1 MVGKANRGKVIAT
14 EVQKYVKEF
23 RATIPI
29 NPPKA
34 TPPPKRWSPPSP
46 GWYKVNVDGVVF
58 RDRGKIGVGVVIRN
72 DRGELMGAMSQKI
85 YFPWEQLRLKR
96 KQWKNELC
104 WHGTRD

>member
-85 YFPWEQLRLKR
+85 YFPLGAIEAEAKAM
-96 KQWKNELC
+96 EE
-104 WHGTRD
+104 